1 MSRIGKKPAQIPEGV
16 DVAVANGA
24 VTVKGKQGELSM
36 PLTNLVEV
44 KVQESLLSVT
54 PNDNSR
60 EAKLMWGTTQRNI
73 MNMMTGVSEGFSR
86 RLKLIGVGYR
96 ANVQGKTL
104 VLQLGYSHD
113 INHEIPD
120 GIKITCEDQT
130 TVVVSGI
137 DKQLVGAV
145 AAKIRSYR
153 KPEPYKGK
161 GVRYED
167 EYVERKEGKKK

>member
-1 MSRIGKKPAQIPEGV
+1 MSRIGKKPAPVPEGV
-16 DVAVANGA
+16 NVAITEDQ

-36 PLTNLVEV
+36 PLTNLVNV
-44 KVQESLLSVT
+44 KVEDNLLTVT

-60 EAKLMWGTTQRNI
+60 QAKFMWGTTQRNI
-73 MNMMTGVSEGFSR
+73 MNMMEGVSEGFSR

-113 INHEIPD
+113 INHAIPE

-137 DKQLVGAV
+137 DKQLVGSV

-161 GVRYED
+161 GVRYEN